1 MIIIYSEKCK
11 VTAVA
16 SNRTMDADILTFRIG
31 EFMSVSMNRSVKLNM
46 TWNGRCFEGRIA
58 GMDFES
64 AGPEII
70 NVPRGPRG

>member
-1 MIIIYSEKCK
+1 MIVYSETCK

-16 SNRTMDADILTFRIG
+16 NNKTMDADILTFRAN
-31 EFMSVSMNRSVKLNM
+31 EYMSVSMNRSVKLNM
-46 TWNGRCFEGRIA
+46 TWNGRCFEGRTA

-70 NVPRGPRG
+70 NMSRGPRG